1 MYEEDLK
8 RMKEE
13 YIQELLRYYREHGI
27 TKESM
32 MNLDTMIHS
41 IKNLCKICE
50 SCEEEKM
57 YSGRSM
63 NMRSYDQDYSG
74 RPYMGMNDYS
84 GARGRGSYANRDS
97 MGRYSSAGYSGH
109 HDVVEELYG
118 VMNMTQ
124 DESTRRE
131 IQDMIN
137 RMEAKH

>member
-41 IKNLCKICE
+41 TKNLCKICE
-50 SCEEEKM
+50 DCEESM

-74 RPYMGMNDYS
+74 RSYGMNYS
-84 GARGRGSYANRDS
+84 GARGRGSNANRDS

-118 VMNMTQ
+118 VMDMTQ

-137 RMEAKH
+137 RMEDKR

>member
-27 TKESM
+27 KNDTIEM
-32 MNLDTMIHS
+32 LDTMIHS
-41 IKNLCKICE
+41 VKNLCKICE
-50 SCEEEKM
+50 SCEEEM

-63 NMRSYDQDYSG
+63 NMRSYDQGYSG
-74 RPYMGMNDYS
+74 RPYGMNYS
-84 GARGRGSYANRDS
+84 GARGRGSNANRDS

-118 VMNMTQ
+118 VMDMTQ
-124 DESTRRE
+124 DEGSRRE
-131 IQDMIN
+131 IQNLIN
-137 RMEAKH
+137 KMESRM

>member
-13 YIQELLRYYREHGI
+13 YIQEMLRYYREHGI
-27 TKESM
+27 KNDTIET
-32 MNLDTMIHS
+32 LDTMIHS

-50 SCEEEKM
+50 SCEEET

-63 NMRSYDQDYSG
+63 NMRNYDQGYSG
-74 RPYMGMNDYS
+74 RSYGMNYS
-84 GARGRGSYANRDS
+84 GARGRGSNANRDS

-118 VMNMTQ
+118 VMDMTQ
-124 DESTRRE
+124 DEGSRRE
-131 IQDMIN
+131 IQNLIN
-137 RMEAKH
+137 KMESKM

>member
-27 TKESM
+27 KNDTIEM
-32 MNLDTMIHS
+32 LDTMIHS
-41 IKNLCKICE
+41 VKNLCKICE
-50 SCEEEKM
+50 SCEEEM

-63 NMRSYDQDYSG
+63 NMRSYDQGYSG
-74 RPYMGMNDYS
+74 RPYGMNYS
-84 GARGRGSYANRDS
+84 GARGRGSNANRDS

-118 VMNMTQ
+118 VMDMTQ
-124 DESTRRE
+124 DEGSRRE
-131 IQDMIN
+131 IQNLIN
-137 RMEAKH
+137 KMESKM

>member
-27 TKESM
+27 KNDTIE
-32 MNLDTMIHS
+32 NLDTMIHS
-41 IKNLCKICE
+41 VKNLCKICE
-50 SCEEEKM
+50 SCEEEM

-63 NMRSYDQDYSG
+63 NMRSYDQGYSG
-74 RPYMGMNDYS
+74 RPYGMNYS
-84 GARGRGSYANRDS
+84 GARGRGSNANRDS

-118 VMNMTQ
+118 VMDMTQ
-124 DESTRRE
+124 DEGSRRE
-131 IQDMIN
+131 IQNLIN
-137 RMEAKH
+137 KMESRM